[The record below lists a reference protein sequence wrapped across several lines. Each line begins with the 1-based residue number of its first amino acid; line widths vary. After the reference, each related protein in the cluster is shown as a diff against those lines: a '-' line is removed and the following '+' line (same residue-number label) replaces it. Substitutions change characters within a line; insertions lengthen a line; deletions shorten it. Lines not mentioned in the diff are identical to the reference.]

1 MGANACEIAN
11 SRSRDDAAVTESVA
25 SGSII
30 LQLGRLGGEG
40 SRHYGNKLEGTS
52 CVSATIFMYVA
63 SSRRCS
69 LASRDGRGEEETSY
83 ESLVRGFWL
92 IDDAKL

>member
-30 LQLGRLGGEG
+30 LQLGRLGGERERAAAIMII
-40 SRHYGNKLEGTS
+40 SWKENLLCFCHD
-52 CVSATIFMYVA
+52 IYV
-63 SSRRCS
+63 RRL
-69 LASRDGRGEEETSY
+69 LASLFVGFEGWGEGR
-83 ESLVRGFWL
+83 R
-92 IDDAKL
+92 KLPMSH